1 MKDNIKKEIS
11 KYSKI
16 IMVITILP
24 IIIYSAFFYRNG
36 LSTDTSNWSEFGD
49 FIGGYGSLIFGA
61 GNLYLLIKLS
71 YKLSQID
78 DDRNIQNNELEERR
92 NNQNKRDAVVP
103 FLILKSYDDLI
114 KYKNLRIDLR
124 NCGIGPA
131 IIDYY
136 KLIYNE
142 IEYSKFEDIIIVIKK
157 NNPSLIIESIVSS
170 ELRSLRSAIS
180 PNEDQNLLDL
190 TIGKVDYKTIDDPR
204 EMYNLVRNELCKV
217 YIEISYHD
225 LYENPVKI
233 LKHIENQQTSS
244 VR

>member
-1 MKDNIKKEIS
+1 MKKKFDKEV
-11 KYSKI
+11 K
-16 IMVITILP
+16 
-24 IIIYSAFFYRNG
+24 IYSGLILFFTFIPLVLYFIFFFKNG
-36 LSTDTSNWSEFGD
+36 LSKDTSNWSEFGD
-49 FIGGYGSLIFGA
+49 FIGGYGSLIIGA
-61 GNLYLLIKLS
+61 GNLYFLIKIS
-71 YKLSQID
+71 YKLSEID
-78 DDRNIQNNELEERR
+78 EDRNNQNNESEERR

-136 KLIYNE
+136 KLTYNGN
-142 IEYSKFEDIIIVIKK
+142 EYSKFEEIITDINI

-190 TIGKVDYKTIDDPR
+190 TIGKVDYKTIDNPK

-244 VR
+244 N